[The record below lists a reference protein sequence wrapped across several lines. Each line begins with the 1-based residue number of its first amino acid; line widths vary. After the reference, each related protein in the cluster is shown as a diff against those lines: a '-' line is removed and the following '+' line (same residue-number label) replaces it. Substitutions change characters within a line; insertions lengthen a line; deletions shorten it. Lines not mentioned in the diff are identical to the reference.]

1 MVKDR
6 FGLAD
11 LVMVGDRGMI
21 TSARIDAL
29 RQHTQLGWL
38 TCLRAPAIKM
48 LAADDG
54 PLQMSLFD
62 TQDLAE
68 IVHPDYPDERL
79 IACRNPALAQE
90 RARKREDLL
99 AATETL
105 LAGVKSRVDAGRLQ
119 GPDAIGIA
127 VGKVVNKYKMAK
139 HFTIRIGGQSLS
151 YQRDQARIDA
161 EAVLDGIYVIRT
173 SVTAGTLDAAGVVTA
188 YKRLSHVERDFRHIK
203 SDGLALRPIHHRLAD
218 RVRAHV
224 LICMLAAYLLWH
236 LRHTLAPLTYTDT
249 DTPQRHNPVAPAQR
263 SQAATRKASRHQD
276 DTGQPVRSFR
286 TLITHLGTLTR
297 NRIHI
302 TTTGTAFDQ
311 LTEPTPT
318 QRHAFQLLGTPIP
331 INLT

>member
-99 AATETL
+99 AATESL

-188 YKRLSHVERDFRHIK
+188 YKRLSHVERCFGQLFVGD
-203 SDGLALRPIHHRLAD
+203 DGGVGVGGHVSAVAVAAGLWRLAGVPRLGITVD
-218 RVRAHV
+218 TTRSSATLRAMRHRPSV
-224 LICMLAAYLLWH
+224 PSDPSAGSTSCPATSASKARACWDCSSTFASFSAASSAVASPTSAETSVSLAAGS
-236 LRHTLAPLTYTDT
+236 
-249 DTPQRHNPVAPAQR
+249 
-263 SQAATRKASRHQD
+263 SQSMSGLPGR
-276 DTGQPVRSFR
+276 
-286 TLITHLGTLTR
+286 L
-297 NRIHI
+297 
-302 TTTGTAFDQ
+302 
-311 LTEPTPT
+311 
-318 QRHAFQLLGTPIP
+318 
-331 INLT
+331 